1 MWAGG
6 RGVNAGNETPQQFGA
21 GQLDATRLIDTAVG
35 ILVGWRRCSTQTAF
49 RELLTAGERHQIPLF
64 AMAGALVNMASRH
77 ANSQAANVAAE
88 RAAEREWAEE
98 LRPTDDLPLVRK
110 VDRWL

>member
-1 MWAGG
+1 
-6 RGVNAGNETPQQFGA
+6 VNTSDETQQQFGA
-21 GQLDATRLIDTAVG
+21 GQMNATRLIDTAVG
-35 ILVGWRRCSTQTAF
+35 ILVGWRRCSTQAAF
-49 RELLTAGERHQIPLF
+49 RELLSAGERHQVPLF
-64 AMAGALVNMASRH
+64 AMAGALVNVASKH
-77 ANSQAANVAAE
+77 ANSQAASLTAE